1 MNDLVKK
8 QQNEVSNVIQP
19 DYIALAIEKGADIL
33 TIEKFMDLKE
43 RQMQMEAKQAF
54 TAAINGFR
62 AECPTVTK
70 TKKGH
75 NTKYAGL
82 AESIDQIKPAM
93 SNNGLCHR
101 WTTGKD
107 TDGLVLVTCIVSHI
121 GGHEEST
128 TLTGEPD
135 TSGSKN
141 TIQAVGSTVSY
152 LQRYTL
158 FAALG
163 LASSDEDTDG
173 NAVNLA
179 HVIEAI
185 KKHFSS
191 VSTIKNGI
199 ATNQYEYAAEA
210 WFELDDRE
218 KGSLWIAPTKG
229 GIFTKEEREI
239 IRSKEFRQAY
249 YKDLK

>member
-1 MNDLVKK
+1 MSNDNKEIATQPK
-8 QQNEVSNVIQP
+8 P
-19 DYIALAIEKGADIL
+19 DYIALAIDKGADIA
-33 TIEKFMDLKE
+33 TIEKFMDLQE
-43 RQMQMEAKQAF
+43 RQMAMEAKQAF
-54 TAAINGFR
+54 TAAINSFR
-62 AECPTVTK
+62 TSCPTITK

-75 NTKYAGL
+75 NTTYAGL
-82 AESIDQIKPAM
+82 AESIEQIKGAM
-93 SNNGLCHR
+93 SDNGLCHR

-163 LASSDEDTDG
+163 LASSDADTDG

-185 KKHFSS
+185 KKHFD
-191 VSTIKNGI
+191 TIYAIKNGI
-199 ATNQYEYAAEA
+199 AVDEFESAAEA
-210 WFELDDRE
+210 WFELDDQE

-229 GIFTKEEREI
+229 GIFTKEERET
-239 IRSKEFRQAY
+239 IRSKPFRQAY